1 MYRHCTIATEMNA
14 KQWQTVITLH
24 LVFFF
29 LPGFY
34 VSQRYLLTFM
44 GFLGLVMA
52 YSMRLSLS
60 VAITQMVPPPIFNMA
75 NLTTING
82 EAPIICPFQDENYI
96 HEHFDYQAIFDTL
109 YSVCVF
115 WLHILLKKSRF
126 NENKRFHLM
135 CKFFGKKIYSIWK
148 LDNTPEIIQSENYS
162 IRNGFIQN
170 YWLELNDQLRVNCV
184 NNLDGAFAF

>member
-1 MYRHCTIATEMNA
+1 MLNNDRQLLRCI
-14 KQWQTVITLH
+14 W
-24 LVFFF
+24 FFF
-29 LPGFY
+29 LLAGFY

-60 VAITQMVPPPIFNMA
+60 VAITQMVPPPIFNMT

-126 NENKRFHLM
+126 NENKRFNLM
-135 CKFFGKKIYSIWK
+135 CTFFRHKNYSILK
-148 LDNTPEIIQSENYS
+148 LDDTPEIIQSENYS
-162 IRNGFIQN
+162 IRNGIIQN